1 MRNKKR
7 MTVDPGNM
15 LFVLYV
21 GCVLCIIF
29 LALVVDGYAA
39 VYRGERAEIR
49 PAEVRQGELPFTGAA
64 AKGKYTAAPHLSHD
78 VEMYISG
85 MTAKNRGAAAF
96 CQ

>member
-15 LFVLYV
+15 LFALYV

-39 VYRGERAEIR
+39 VDRGERAEIR
-49 PAEVRQGELPFTGAA
+49 PAGRMSGLKKIHRRVAESQRAQRENFI
-64 AKGKYTAAPHLSHD
+64 GKRPAHMVY
-78 VEMYISG
+78 
-85 MTAKNRGAAAF
+85 
-96 CQ
+96 